1 MIFLKPFIIASSIIT
16 TIYFY
21 YIFYKFI
28 NKYPNKINVNINNL
42 FFKYS
47 IIAPI
52 GFGIWNIIS
61 FYLAKKFNLTL
72 QERFLIISIISYLF
86 TVIIIYIFKI
96 YNFSKKEWI
105 QYFFNQFIRYFI
117 IWNVIIYYIT
127 KLI

>member
-28 NKYPNKINVNINNL
+28 NKYPNKINVNIDNL
-42 FFKYS
+42 FLKYS
-47 IIAPI
+47 IITPI

-72 QERFLIISIISYLF
+72 QERFFIISIISYLF
-86 TVIIIYIFKI
+86 IVIIVYIFKI

>member
-1 MIFLKPFIIASSIIT
+1 MIFLKPFVIASSIIT

-21 YIFYKFI
+21 YKFYKLI

-42 FFKYS
+42 FLKYS

-72 QERFLIISIISYLF
+72 QERFLIISIISYLS
-86 TVIIIYIFKI
+86 TVIIVYIFKI

-105 QYFFNQFIRYFI
+105 KYFFNQFIRYFI
-117 IWNVIIYYIT
+117 IWNLIIHYIT
-127 KLI
+127 KSI